1 MTTQISEKSGVNREY
16 LLAFGPV
23 EEYLKVIKEE
33 RPNRWKNL
41 ARRAF
46 LQRPILKYAEAFAEH
61 AASGLDDAGKQMVAE
76 LDAIVE
82 ELNGIHDEVVAQDS
96 ELPYERLTELYERA
110 RALLLVG
117 PEGSGPTTRVVSLRR
132 AVSPSGS

>member
-1 MTTQISEKSGVNREY
+1 MTTEISQKSGVNREY

-41 ARRAF
+41 ARRAL

-61 AASGLDDAGKQMVAE
+61 AASGLDDASKQTVAK
-76 LDAIVE
+76 LDAIVD
-82 ELNGIHDEVVAQDS
+82 ELNGVRDEVVAQDS
-96 ELPYERLTELYERA
+96 DLPYSRLVELYERA
-110 RALLLVG
+110 RGLVLG
-117 PEGSGPTTRVVSLRR
+117 H
-132 AVSPSGS
+132 